1 MGSVAEPE
9 KMREI
14 PVILFSGLTRGLLK
28 LHCIAIC
35 NILLVQR
42 VYAVYASSDWHVHM
56 NTFQH
61 RNCAEEF
68 EFWMAE
74 KSEAATDK

>member
-1 MGSVAEPE
+1 MRSVAEPE

-14 PVILFSGLTRGLLK
+14 PVILFSGLTWGLLK
-28 LHCIAIC
+28 LHC

-61 RNCAEEF
+61 RNCAEQF